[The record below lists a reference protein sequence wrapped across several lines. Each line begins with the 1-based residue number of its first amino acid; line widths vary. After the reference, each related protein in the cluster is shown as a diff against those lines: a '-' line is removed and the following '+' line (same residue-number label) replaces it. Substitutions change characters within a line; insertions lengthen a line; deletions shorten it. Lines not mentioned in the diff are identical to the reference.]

1 VRRGWAPDAAAEGAQ
16 VFAMSV
22 PGEAVREVERA
33 GARQAERGWVKVL
46 ARAGYLAKA
55 CVYAVIGGLALRL
68 ALGEGGRTTDS
79 RGAIA
84 TLSRAPLGKALVLL
98 LAVGLAGM
106 ALWMIVEAI
115 GDPERTR
122 RSGFLAAASRI
133 GQAIAGLGYVA
144 LAIAAVRVSFGG
156 DAGRG
161 GDAEAQSWTAR
172 ALQLPAGRWLVLA
185 GAAIVVIVGVRQIRS
200 GVRRKFL
207 EKLDLAAM
215 GARLRRWT
223 DRLGVAGL
231 SAQGVVF
238 VLVGLFFAAAALRQ
252 DPSEATGFD
261 GALAAIS
268 RQPSG
273 MALLGAVAVG
283 LLAFAAFSAIEG
295 RHRRLGRR

>member
-1 VRRGWAPDAAAEGAQ
+1 MATRGGYGGAQ
-16 VFAMSV
+16 LFAMSV
-22 PGEAVREVERA
+22 PGDAMREVERA
-33 GARQAERGWVKVL
+33 GARQAERPWVKTL

-68 ALGEGGRTTDS
+68 ALGDGGRTTDS

-84 TLSRAPLGKALVLL
+84 TLARAPLGKALVLL
-98 LAVGLAGM
+98 LAAGLAGM

-122 RSGFLAAASRI
+122 RSGFLAAASRV
-133 GQAIAGLGYVA
+133 GEAIAGLGYVA
-144 LAIAAVRVSFGG
+144 LAFVAVRLSQGG
-156 DAGRG
+156 SAGPRG
-161 GDAEAQSWTAR
+161 EAAAESWTAR
-172 ALQLPAGRWLVLA
+172 VLQLPAGRWLVLA
-185 GAAIVVIVGVRQIRS
+185 GAAIVVVVGVRQVWS

-215 GARLRRWT
+215 SARLRRWT

-231 SAQGVVF
+231 SAQGAVF
-238 VLVGLFFAAAALRQ
+238 VLVGLFFAAAALHG
-252 DPSEATGFD
+252 DPSEASGFD